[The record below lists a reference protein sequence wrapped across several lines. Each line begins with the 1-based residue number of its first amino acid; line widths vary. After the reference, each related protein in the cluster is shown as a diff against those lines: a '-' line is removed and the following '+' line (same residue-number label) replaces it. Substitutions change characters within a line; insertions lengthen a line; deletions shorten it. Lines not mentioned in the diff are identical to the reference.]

1 MASGECC
8 YVLLSIEYHG
18 DRYGGWQRQGK
29 QGDDHLLLP
38 LPSVQQV
45 VESAAAHVLLTDFV
59 TCVQVAGRTDKG
71 VHALDQRCALRV
83 PITIDIKCFAEQM
96 NRHLREKHSIAVR
109 VATVCQNVKFVVVR
123 KRYKYILQIPKRQ
136 ANRRPLEGLH
146 QFSRHES
153 RPIDLDL
160 LKNAMAVMV
169 GTHDFQHLSKQ
180 KEPKA
185 STTRT
190 VYSASITVAA
200 TNDDLPTFR
209 FASSPSWNVENHDFW
224 TIHVESSG
232 FLWHQMRRMV
242 SLAIKVAQ
250 GSWPVG
256 SVLDVLEGKRIGPA
270 SAPAR
275 GLYLDRVWLAGEDD
289 KQG

>member
-1 MASGECC
+1 MTSECS

-45 VESAAAHVLLTDFV
+45 VESTAAHILNTNFV

-83 PITIDIKCFAEQM
+83 PITIDITRFAEQM
-96 NRHLREKHSIAVR
+96 NERLKGNHAIAVR
-109 VATVCQNVKFVVVR
+109 VAKVCQNVKFVVVR
-123 KRYKYILQIPKRQ
+123 KRYKYVLQIPRSQ
-136 ANRRPLEGLH
+136 ANKRPLEGLH

-153 RPIDLDL
+153 RRMDLGL
-160 LKNAMAVMV
+160 LKSAMTSMV
-169 GTHDFQHLSKQ
+169 GTHDFRHLSKQ
-180 KEPKA
+180 NEPKA

-190 VYSASITVAA
+190 VYSALITVAS
-200 TNDDLPTFR
+200 TSEDLPTFQEV
-209 FASSPSWNVENHDFW
+209 ASSPAWNVENHEFW

-256 SVLDVLEGKRIGPA
+256 SVIDVLEGKRVGPA

-275 GLYLDRVWLAGEDD
+275 GLYLDRVWLADD
-289 KQG
+289 R